1 MPALR
6 RQSGRPDHPPTL
18 AVLQPTARPVDRLHR
33 WRRAGAALL
42 LAAAL
47 PAAAQNAVTVYGGAR
62 FGGSLTDENANDASI
77 DLAGSGAFSASF
89 EWPWGDGRQ
98 GQVFFSYQPTSLP
111 GEAFGRRGDVDV
123 DVSYFHIGGR
133 SFFDGSAAS
142 RAAYVVG
149 GLGVTYFS
157 PGLDGG
163 SAEWRPSM
171 NVGVGYQ
178 WPVAPNVTLRTE
190 LRGYVTLVN
199 SSGGFLCSGGCAFAI
214 AGDALWQGEAMVG
227 LSVGF

>member
-1 MPALR
+1 MLPPAT
-6 RQSGRPDHPPTL
+6 RPF
-18 AVLQPTARPVDRLHR
+18 VRCGR
-33 WRRAGAALL
+33 WRAAGAALL

-47 PAAAQNAVTVYGGAR
+47 PAAAQHAVTVYGGAR
-62 FGGSLTDENANDASI
+62 FGGSFTDENRNDATI
-77 DLAGSGAFSASF
+77 DLSSSGAFSASV

-98 GQVFFSYQPTSLP
+98 GQIFYSYQPTSLP
-111 GEAFGRRGDVDV
+111 GSAFGRSGNVDL
-123 DVSYFHIGGR
+123 DLSYFHIGGR
-133 SFFDGSAAS
+133 SFFDGTAAT

-163 SAEWRPSM
+163 SSEWRPSM
-171 NVGVGYQ
+171 NVGFGYQ
-178 WPVAPNVTLRTE
+178 WPLASNVMLRTE

-199 SSGGFLCSGGCAFAI
+199 SSGGFLCSGGCTFAI

-227 LSVGF
+227 LSIGF

>member
-1 MPALR
+1 M
-6 RQSGRPDHPPTL
+6 RQHRSRL
-18 AVLQPTARPVDRLHR
+18 VDQLHR
-33 WRRAGAALL
+33 PARAALAAL
-42 LAAAL
+42 CLAAAL
-47 PAAAQNAVTVYGGAR
+47 PAAAQSAQSAQSAHNAVTIYGGAR
-62 FGGSLTDENANDASI
+62 FGGSFTDENDSDKTI
-77 DLAGSGAFSASF
+77 DLASSGAFSASF

-98 GQVFFSYQPTSLP
+98 GQLFYSYQPSSLP
-111 GEAFGRRGDVDV
+111 GSAFGRSGDVDV
-123 DVSYFHIGGR
+123 DLSYFHVGGR
-133 SFFDGSAAS
+133 SFFDGSAAT

-163 SAEWRPSM
+163 SSEWRPSM

-178 WPVAPNVTLRTE
+178 WPVARNVMLRTE

-199 SSGGFLCSGGCAFAI
+199 SSGGFLCSGGCTFAI

>member
-1 MPALR
+1 MRLR
-6 RQSGRPDHPPTL
+6 LGHELTLWRTCRAAL
-18 AVLQPTARPVDRLHR
+18 AVLC
-33 WRRAGAALL
+33 
-42 LAAAL
+42 AAATL

-62 FGGSLTDENANDASI
+62 FGGSFTDENDSDKTI
-77 DLAGSGAFSASF
+77 DLASSGAFSASF

-98 GQVFFSYQPTSLP
+98 GQLFYSYQPTSLP
-111 GEAFGRRGDVDV
+111 GSAFGRSGDVDV
-123 DVSYFHIGGR
+123 DLSYFHVGGR

-142 RAAYVVG
+142 RAGYVVG

-163 SAEWRPSM
+163 SSEWRPSM

-178 WPVAPNVTLRTE
+178 WPVARNVMLRTE

-199 SSGGFLCSGGCAFAI
+199 SSGGFLCSGGCTFAI

>member
-1 MPALR
+1 MHQRHRHELTLR
-6 RQSGRPDHPPTL
+6 RTCR
-18 AVLQPTARPVDRLHR
+18 
-33 WRRAGAALL
+33 AALAAL
-42 LAAAL
+42 CVAAAL
-47 PAAAQNAVTVYGGAR
+47 PAAAQSAVTVYGGAR
-62 FGGSLTDENANDASI
+62 FGGSFTNENDDDKTI
-77 DLAGSGAFSASF
+77 DLASSGAFSASF

-98 GQVFFSYQPTSLP
+98 GQLFYSYQPSSLP
-111 GEAFGRRGDVDV
+111 GSAFGRSGDVDI
-123 DVSYFHIGGR
+123 DLSYFHIGGR
-133 SFFDGSAAS
+133 SFFDGTVAT

-163 SAEWRPSM
+163 SSEWRPSM

-178 WPVAPNVTLRTE
+178 WPLASNVMLRTE